1 MALACDRNLFS
12 AEPISARILR
22 DLRQD
27 LGRSRRS
34 LPLQRKRRLP
44 RLPGVPLDLLFPAV
58 CLGCRR
64 LLRDEPPL
72 PLCSLCAP
80 EHLPLPPALRRV
92 AGIEAVHAYAGPL
105 ARAVAALKF
114 SGQLELAGPL
124 GRLLSRADLLRQR
137 WDAVIPVPLH
147 PWRALLRGYNQ
158 AELLARWALRHGGH
172 PAGRLQPRLLRR
184 VRATAPQTA
193 QGAATRRQNLADAF
207 VAGPAA
213 AGRRLLVLDDVT
225 TTGATLEACLAALR
239 SAGAGEVAGLALL
252 RTLA

>member
-34 LPLQRKRRLP
+34 LPLQRKHRLP

-158 AELLARWALRHGGH
+158 AALLTRWAL
-172 PAGRLQPRLLRR
+172 PAACAPALACSAASAPPPPRPAR
-184 VRATAPQTA
+184 TPPP
-193 QGAATRRQNLADAF
+193 AATTSAEPSWPT
-207 VAGPAA
+207 PASPA
-213 AGRRLLVLDDVT
+213 CACSSST
-225 TTGATLEACLAALR
+225 T
-239 SAGAGEVAGLALL
+239 
-252 RTLA
+252 